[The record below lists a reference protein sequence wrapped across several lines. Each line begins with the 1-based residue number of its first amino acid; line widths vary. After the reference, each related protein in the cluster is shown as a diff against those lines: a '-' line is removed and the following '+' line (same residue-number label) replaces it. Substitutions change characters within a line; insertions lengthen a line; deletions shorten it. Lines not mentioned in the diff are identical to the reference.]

1 MKAIAKIINRIKTNL
16 HKGMIVPA
24 VLLFIT
30 FTLLPI
36 IFSIGLSLTDWN
48 GYSSPDFVG
57 LKNFIKFF
65 SDDRAKNAVKNSV
78 FFALLSVPLLNII
91 GLSYALLLDRKF
103 KGVNF
108 VKAIVYIPAV
118 ISPLIMGYI
127 WMFVLQDNHGAI
139 FAVFEMF
146 GKGDNYINFLGDPK
160 MAMYIII
167 IVNAF
172 QFVGLTMTI
181 YAAGLQGI
189 PQDLY
194 ESSAVDGATKFQQ
207 FTKITF
213 PMLGPSIVINVITN
227 IIGSL
232 AIFDLVVSLTGG
244 GPGYATE
251 TISLY
256 IFRQSY
262 GGQSGY
268 AASVS
273 LIMFVLVLIPVL
285 VSLRI
290 MKKSRLHLED

>member
-1 MKAIAKIINRIKTNL
+1 MDKLNKILNSFKTNL
-16 HKGMIVPA
+16 HKGMIFPA

-36 IFSIGLSLTDWN
+36 LFSIGLSLTDWN
-48 GYSSPDFVG
+48 GYSSPDFIG
-57 LKNFIKFF
+57 LRNFIKFF
-65 SDDRAKNAVKNSV
+65 GDERAKNAVKNSV
-78 FFALLSVPLLNII
+78 FFALLSVPLLNIL
-91 GLSYALLLDRKF
+91 GLSYAILLDRKF
-103 KGVNF
+103 KGVNL
-108 VKAIVYIPAV
+108 VKAIIYIPAV
-118 ISPLIMGYI
+118 ISPLIMGYV

-139 FAVFEMF
+139 FSIFDMF
-146 GKGDNYINFLGDPK
+146 GKGDSYINLLGDPQL
-160 MAMYIII
+160 AMYVII
-167 IVNAF
+167 IVNGF

-181 YAAGLQGI
+181 YAAGLQNI

-194 ESSAVDGATKFQQ
+194 ESSAVDGATKLQQ
-207 FTKITF
+207 FFNITL

-256 IFRQSY
+256 IYRQSY

-273 LIMFVLVLIPVL
+273 LMMFVLVLIPVL
-285 VSLRI
+285 ASLSF
-290 MKKSRLHLED
+290 MKKSRLHLEE

>member
-1 MKAIAKIINRIKTNL
+1 MSSIYKILGNIRTNL

-36 IFSIGLSLTDWN
+36 MFSIGLSLTDWN
-48 GYSSPDFVG
+48 GYSSPDFIG
-57 LKNFIKFF
+57 LQNFIKFF
-65 SDDRAKNAVKNSV
+65 EDDRAMDAVKNSV
-78 FFALLSVPLLNII
+78 FFALLSVPLLNVL
-91 GLSYALLLDRKF
+91 GLSYALILDRNF

-108 VKAIVYIPAV
+108 VKAVVYIPAV

-139 FAVFEMF
+139 YAVFEVF
-146 GKGDNYINFLGDPK
+146 GNADAYINFLGDPD

-167 IVNAF
+167 VVNAF

-194 ESSAVDGATKFQQ
+194 ESSSVDGATKFQQ
-207 FTKITF
+207 FRNITI

-244 GPGYATE
+244 GPGFATE

-285 VSLRI
+285 ISLKLMR
-290 MKKSRLHLED
+290 KSRLHLEE

>member
-1 MKAIAKIINRIKTNL
+1 
-16 HKGMIVPA
+16 MIVPA

-36 IFSIGLSLTDWN
+36 LFSIGLSLTDWN
-48 GYSSPDFVG
+48 GYSSPDFIG
-57 LKNFIKFF
+57 LQNFIKFF
-65 SDDRAKNAVKNSV
+65 EDERAMGAVENSV
-78 FFALLSVPLLNII
+78 FFALLSVPLLNIL
-91 GLSYALLLDRKF
+91 GLSYAILLDRKF
-103 KGVNF
+103 KGVNL

-118 ISPLIMGYI
+118 ISPLIMGYV

-139 FAVFEMF
+139 YAVFEF
-146 GKGDNYINFLGDPK
+146 IGRGEQYINFLGDPK

-207 FTKITF
+207 FKNITF

-251 TISLY
+251 SISLY

-273 LIMFVLVLIPVL
+273 LIMFVLVLVPVL
-285 VSLRI
+285 ISLRL